1 MIKSPVRKLLLLII
15 SIAMLG
21 GGLYLV
27 GAQLLIAHQF
37 LGRFFA
43 GGALLI
49 LFGGYLLWVD
59 FIAPALG
66 IKTWEK

>member
-1 MIKSPVRKLLLLII
+1 MTSSNTRKLLLFII
-15 SIAMLG
+15 AIAMLG

-27 GAQLLIAHQF
+27 GGQLLTANGI
-37 LGRFFA
+37 LGRFVA
-43 GGALLI
+43 GGALLV

-66 IKTWEK
+66 IKTWEG